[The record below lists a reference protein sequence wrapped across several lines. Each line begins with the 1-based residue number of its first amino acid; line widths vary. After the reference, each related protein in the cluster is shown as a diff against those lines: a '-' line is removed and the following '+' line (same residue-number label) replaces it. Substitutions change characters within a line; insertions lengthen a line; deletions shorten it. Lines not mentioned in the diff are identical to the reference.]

1 MRRTIALVMIA
12 LSCALLTDDRAI
24 APGAPSILSVVLRV
38 ADPAMLV
45 HGDYIV
51 SIRIGP
57 RGPAASSTGHRG
69 ELNLSQCFEQWREA
83 ARDAL
88 FKQLRM
94 A

>member
-1 MRRTIALVMIA
+1 MRRTIALVLIA

-24 APGAPSILSVVLRV
+24 ACGAPSTLSVVLRV
-38 ADPAMLV
+38 ADPATLV
-45 HGDYIV
+45 YGDYIV

-57 RGPAASSTGHRG
+57 GGPALPSTGHRG
-69 ELNLSQCFEQWREA
+69 ELSISQCFEQWREA

-88 FKQLRM
+88 FKELRM